1 MSYGLKPTIRER
13 VLHTHWKA
21 CVEAIRDRFPALS
34 PRLAAIVLGYA
45 VDGRLPPA
53 WDTEEI
59 ARKIGIPPGNF
70 SELMP
75 EIHRIVE
82 KAAEKPPVN
91 LPSTKAGSSGHRRWA
106 LALALAIV
114 TLSLTGVVLADQNG
128 AFQEGK
134 SLGGSVNP
142 SAFSGIKDGSAAD
155 KIPAYGTNPPET
167 QFFQGG
173 RGNLSGPGVAKIQNC
188 ATAAPDSDP
197 IKRQECEAVNFM
209 VRNPQIRPQF
219 NITKNDPMILAVK
232 HARDNA
238 EEFFKSLGINGGTGS
253 GSQCTTRVETTPAQY
268 STETCSSFKEVNE
281 QQCTMGRLVNID
293 TDSNFQC
300 DQTINAYETLKCRR
314 GTNVTCTGGGTGC
327 APSGIKMDS
336 VSISG
341 FGRFLVHP
349 AGGGY
354 WFVSAGTIAPDG
366 SFINNYDFSGKFYNI
381 FESNIYFDI
390 VNKNSIA
397 TFFLDQILY
406 DDNIAVWLNGNLIF
420 HSTGGLDFFKCSGGI
435 NDLVHRCK
443 RGYYKGGSNIYNYGG
458 VELKNLLVEGRNHVR
473 IKVVV
478 GENGDAIIR
487 FKTLAYCP
495 LNCSVSTRNDCA
507 ALEERAR

>member
-106 LALALAIV
+106 LALALV

-142 SAFSGIKDGSAAD
+142 SAFSGIKNGSAAD

-188 ATAAPDSDP
+188 ATATPDSDP
-197 IKRQECEAVNFM
+197 IKRQECEAVNFLA
-209 VRNPQIRPQF
+209 RNPQIRPQF
-219 NITKNDPMILAVK
+219 NITKNDPMILAAK
-232 HARDNA
+232 HARNNA
-238 EEFFKSLGINGGTGS
+238 ESFFQSLGIKGGAGS
-253 GSQCTTRVETTPAQY
+253 STQCTTKTETTPAQY
-268 STETCSSFKEVNE
+268 TTETCSSLKEVGE
-281 QQCTMGRLVNID
+281 QQCTMGRVINID
-293 TDSNFQC
+293 ADANFQC
-300 DQTINAYETLKCRR
+300 EQTVNAYETLKCRR
-314 GTNVTCTGGGTGC
+314 GFSPNFDVRVGTNFYNPNYGSEVPNYSARTFSTAITIDENVT
-327 APSGIKMDS
+327 S
-336 VSISG
+336 VKAT
-341 FGRFLVHP
+341 LKYYQ
-349 AGGGY
+349 A
-354 WFVSAGTIAPDG
+354 D
-366 SFINNYDFSGKFYNI
+366 NYGQLWI
-381 FESNIYFDI
+381 
-390 VNKNSIA
+390 
-397 TFFLDQILY
+397 
-406 DDNIAVWLNGNLIF
+406 NGNLVIQNVLPGF
-420 HSTGGLDFFKCSGGI
+420 QDMRGAYTQRGRIYGNGWSSSYYDDHCNWGCRGTYPNSDITSYFKKGQNIIEIACLNVRGIGPCAFQIEIMTEKKIVTGSTI
-435 NDLVHRCK
+435 Q
-443 RGYYKGGSNIYNYGG
+443 
-458 VELKNLLVEGRNHVR
+458 
-473 IKVVV
+473 
-478 GENGDAIIR
+478 NG
-487 FKTLAYCP
+487 
-495 LNCSVSTRNDCA
+495 CA
-507 ALEERAR
+507 QLEARAR